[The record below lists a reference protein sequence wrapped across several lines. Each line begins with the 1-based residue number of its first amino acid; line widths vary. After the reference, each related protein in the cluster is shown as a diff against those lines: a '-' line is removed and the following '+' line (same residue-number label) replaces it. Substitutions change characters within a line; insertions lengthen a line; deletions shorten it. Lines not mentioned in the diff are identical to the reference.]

1 VTHYQVLG
9 VARGA
14 SDAEIRQA
22 YLRLAHLHHPDHHLG
37 SGDAARTAS
46 EQRMREI
53 NAAWGVLSDPN
64 RRRGY
69 DESLD
74 LSPRAAVVE
83 PEAERTWRPF
93 DDGWEVGPDDLDP
106 RLDDSSA
113 RRPTG
118 ARLLALAPVV
128 LLVAGVGGLIVGGVA
143 GLRGVV
149 AVGFIA
155 VALSILM
162 FVAAPIAV
170 VLESRRHDQLG
181 GSGRR

>member
-1 VTHYQVLG
+1 MTHYQVLG

-14 SDAEIRQA
+14 TDAEIRRA
-22 YLRLAHLHHPDHHLG
+22 YLRLAHEHHPDHHVG
-37 SGDAARTAS
+37 SEAS
-46 EQRMREI
+46 ERSASERRMRDI
-53 NAAWGVLSDPN
+53 NAAWRVLSDPE

-69 DESLD
+69 DEVLD
-74 LSPRAAVVE
+74 LSPRDAVVE

-118 ARLLALAPVV
+118 GRLLALAPVALV
-128 LLVAGVGGLIVGGVA
+128 VAGVASLVVGAVA
-143 GLRGVV
+143 GIRGVV
-149 AVGFIA
+149 ALGFIA
-155 VALSILM
+155 IALSVLM

-170 VLESRRHDQLG
+170 VLESRRHDRLG
-181 GSGRR
+181 ESGRR